1 MKKIISIIFLI
12 LNAGLCTAQ
21 YLIQSPNEKL
31 RVTLHSNRA
40 RKGASKFLVPKKME
54 MMVFNEH
61 QILAGKEIGITV
73 KADGHRYS
81 FGKSEIA
88 HANKGTREVDD
99 PKTADPL
106 LADLKG
112 RYNSLTLGT
121 KSGIVLELRV
131 YNNGVAYRFRVSGY
145 DGDYK
150 ILDVCDAFPGEK
162 PIAILGTFT
171 GEYVFPW
178 RTMKVEG
185 NGNDDNGE
193 WADVKISSD
202 AFGRGTRIVP
212 WKDALSSV
220 SVGVSFDWHSGD
232 TWGDFSDTHNIRAD
246 FTYKYIYG
254 GISVSPCQEIQYI
267 YYEKDFWP
275 FEKLAGGID
284 SWSLGARAGFCLPL
298 QNGYEVWNIIPYVA
312 ASVMHL
318 HQHGDIRPGYKT
330 LDKHNHYLVGPGI
343 KVQCAFRDGL
353 SMGLGYECQFFT
365 DKKAPTAMHSLL
377 VSFGK
382 TF

>member
-1 MKKIISIIFLI
+1 MKKIISILFLI
-12 LNAGLCTAQ
+12 LSAGLCSAQ

-40 RKGASKFLVPKKME
+40 RKGASKFLVPTKME
-54 MMVFNEH
+54 MKVFNEH
-61 QILAGKEIGITV
+61 QILADKEIGITV

-88 HANKGTREVDD
+88 RLNNAVREVDD

-112 RYNSLTLGT
+112 RYNSLMLGT

-150 ILDVCDAFPGEK
+150 ILDVCDVLPGEK

-185 NGNDDNGE
+185 NSNDDKGE

-220 SVGVSFDWHSGD
+220 SLGVSFDWHTGD

-267 YYEKDFWP
+267 HYEKDFWP

-353 SMGLGYECQFFT
+353 LMGLGYECQFFT
-365 DKKAPTAMHSLL
+365 GRKAPTSMNSVM
-377 VSFGK
+377 VSIGK